1 MSEKPIINKSD
12 ELSLSEYA
20 EFFTKLKNEIWQSQI
35 LAAVSLNKE
44 VILLYWKIGKSILQK
59 QATLGWGA
67 KVIDRL
73 SKDLK
78 KEFPAMKG
86 FSQRNLKYMRA
97 FAENWR
103 D

>member
-44 VILLYWKIGKSILQK
+44 VILLYSILRTVFDK
-59 QATLGWGA
+59 QSRTQ
-67 KVIDRL
+67 V
-73 SKDLK
+73 
-78 KEFPAMKG
+78 
-86 FSQRNLKYMRA
+86 
-97 FAENWR
+97 
-103 D
+103 